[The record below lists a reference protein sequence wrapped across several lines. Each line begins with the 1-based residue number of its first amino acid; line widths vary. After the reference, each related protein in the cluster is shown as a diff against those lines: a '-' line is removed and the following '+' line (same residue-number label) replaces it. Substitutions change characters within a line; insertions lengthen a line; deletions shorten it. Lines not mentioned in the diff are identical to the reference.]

1 MKIVKLETFT
11 KPYVSFVKI
20 TVEDGSIG
28 YGQMSTYHAD
38 ITAQIFHKQ
47 VAPWVLGKEY
57 FDFDDLEDF
66 IFEREHKFPGSYLL
80 RAIAGL
86 DTALWDLKGKIQSK
100 PVVSL
105 IGGSPG
111 NLRIYGS
118 SMKRDITANDEA
130 NRFKKLFDE
139 KGVDAFKFRVGS

>member
-28 YGQMSTYHAD
+28 FGQMSTYHAD

-57 FDFDDLEDF
+57 FDFDDFNSVRSAPCWWKGACEA
-66 IFEREHKFPGSYLL
+66 GNAQSGLL
-80 RAIAGL
+80 SL
-86 DTALWDLKGKIQSK
+86 LWSTKTWTC
-100 PVVSL
+100 
-105 IGGSPG
+105 
-111 NLRIYGS
+111 
-118 SMKRDITANDEA
+118 MM
-130 NRFKKLFDE
+130 
-139 KGVDAFKFRVGS
+139 